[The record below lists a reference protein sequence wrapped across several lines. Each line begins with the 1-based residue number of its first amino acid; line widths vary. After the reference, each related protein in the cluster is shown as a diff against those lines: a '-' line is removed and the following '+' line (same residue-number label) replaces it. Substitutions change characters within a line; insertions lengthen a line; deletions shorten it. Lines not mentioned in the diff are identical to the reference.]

1 MEEQLKDIIAGLSD
15 LGCGREELSTAER
28 LIGAG
33 RPEELVKHL
42 RRCRCELMDQL
53 HESQRRIDRM
63 DYIIRQT
70 EKSITR
76 RK

>member
-28 LIGAG
+28 LIRAG

-42 RRCRCELMDQL
+42 RRCRCELMDRL